1 MKNQCLQDEGVDSSS
16 TVREH
21 LCEILKVPH
30 KSHTNAL
37 IQVVGF
43 HFISRLA
50 IKRGLELMI
59 GTLGSIF
66 DKEEI
71 GVRTPQLAISN
82 PKVFFKKDLV

>member
-1 MKNQCLQDEGVDSSS
+1 MKGLILHP

-71 GVRTPQLAISN
+71 GVRTPQLAISH